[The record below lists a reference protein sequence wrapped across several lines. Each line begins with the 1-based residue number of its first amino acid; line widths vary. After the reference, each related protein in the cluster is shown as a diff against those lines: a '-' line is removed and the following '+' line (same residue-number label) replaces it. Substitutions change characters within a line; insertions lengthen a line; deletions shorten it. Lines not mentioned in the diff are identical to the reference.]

1 MKSAFAADA
10 ATARQP
16 SLITSEGWPA
26 EP

>member
-16 SLITSEGWPA
+16 SHLITSEGWPA
-26 EP
+26 